1 MLQKIRDKIS
11 GWFAWVFLGAIAV
24 VFVFWGIRF
33 ESGPTAAAAKVN
45 GESIPVE
52 QVRRAWQQRLA
63 QLQQAARDE
72 LPAAVVKEEQTKLLN
87 EFVDREVLIQH
98 VVAMGYRVSDADLA
112 REIQSL
118 PELQVDGKFSRDRY
132 AALLAAQGRT
142 ESQFEQDFRRDV
154 QVRQLQNGIA
164 LSSFATQGELGKRL
178 ALEGETR
185 DIDYFTVAATPFAA
199 QVAVSPEEVQ
209 AYYDANKASFVTPET
224 VALQYVAIKA
234 SDVAATV
241 AVTDEALHEY
251 YDQVAPERYQD
262 PERRRARH
270 ILIDAGTDDAA
281 AKKKADEVLAKA
293 KAGEDFG
300 KLASEYS
307 GDPGSKAQ
315 GGELGWA
322 TRQSFVQPFADALFA
337 MKVGE
342 ISGPVKTQFGYHVI
356 QLEEVQPAR
365 QRSFDEVRAELESE
379 YRSEQ
384 AQALFYEK
392 SQQLA
397 DDAFAA
403 LTELDS
409 VAQKLGLTLQTVAGF
424 TRKGGGPFD
433 ANRKVIDAVFSD
445 EVLQQRQNS
454 PAINVTDDEVAVFRV
469 TDYKP
474 AAPRPLD
481 EVRTE
486 LEATL
491 REQGARKAAEAAAL
505 ADAARINGGSR
516 IRRGRQHGGRSSG
529 WSRDRRPDRRRR
541 AGGAAE
547 GRIHRRSPGP
557 GQGHRRDRGAAGRQR
572 CRVRGERRA
581 RRRRAHGTRGRG
593 AAFPGHGEVGRHGRA
608 GRIYRLRERA
618 RSHGEDQA
626 ERPGVRGVGLSLP
639 GMTCRRGCTRHP
651 RTAPRR

>member
-52 QVRRAWQQRLA
+52 QVRRAWQQRQT
-63 QLQQAARDE
+63 QLQQATRDE
-72 LPAAVVKEEQTKLLN
+72 LPEAVVKAEQTKLLH
-87 EFVDREVLIQH
+87 EFIDREVLVQH
-98 VVAMGYRVSDADLA
+98 VKAMGYRVSDRDLA
-112 REIQSL
+112 SEIQAL
-118 PELQVDGKFSRDRY
+118 PELQVEGKFSRDRY
-132 AALLAAQGRT
+132 AALLAAQGRSET
-142 ESQFEQDFRRDV
+142 QFEQEFRRDI
-154 QVRQLQNGIA
+154 QVAQLRNGIGI
-164 LSSFATQGELGKRL
+164 SSFATQGELARRL

-185 DIDYFTVAATPFAA
+185 DFDYFTIAAAPFAA
-199 QVAVSPEEVQ
+199 AVAVSPAEVQ
-209 AYYDANKASFVTPET
+209 AYYDKNKASFVTPET
-224 VALQYVAIKA
+224 VSVQYVAIKA
-234 SDVAATV
+234 ADVAATV

-262 PERRRARH
+262 AERRRARH
-270 ILIDAGTDDAA
+270 ILIEAGADDAA
-281 AKKKADEVLAKA
+281 ARKKADEVLAKA

-307 GDPGSKAQ
+307 DDPGSKTQ

-337 MKVGE
+337 MQVGE
-342 ISGPVKTQFGYHVI
+342 ISAPVQTQFGYHVI

-365 QRSFDEVRAELESE
+365 QRSFDEVRTELEAE
-379 YRSEQ
+379 YRNDQ
-384 AQALFYEK
+384 AQAQFYEK

-409 VAQKLGLTLQTVAGF
+409 VAQKHGLTLATVEGF
-424 TRKGGGPFD
+424 TRQGGGPF
-433 ANRKVIDAVFSD
+433 AGNRKVIDAVFSD
-445 EVLQQRQNS
+445 EVLQERQNS

-481 EVRTE
+481 EVRPE
-486 LEATL
+486 IEATL

-505 ADAARINGGSR
+505 ADAARITSGAAIAEVASAAGVAPVGAATVGRTAEGVPAGLLKAVFTASRPAPGKATGGTAVL
-516 IRRGRQHGGRSSG
+516 
-529 WSRDRRPDRRRR
+529 PDGSVAVFVVSAVR
-541 AGGAAE
+541 AGIAPTGADAAVQL
-547 GRIHRRSPGP
+547 S
-557 GQGHRRDRGAAGRQR
+557 QVMDKAAGMAA
-572 CRVRGERRA
+572 RA
-581 RRRRAHGTRGRG
+581 DFTAYVK
-593 AAFPGHGEVGRHGRA
+593 E
-608 GRIYRLRERA
+608 L
-618 RSHGEDQA
+618 D
-626 ERPGVRGVGLSLP
+626 
-639 GMTCRRGCTRHP
+639 
-651 RTAPRR
+651 RTAKIKLNDQVFAE